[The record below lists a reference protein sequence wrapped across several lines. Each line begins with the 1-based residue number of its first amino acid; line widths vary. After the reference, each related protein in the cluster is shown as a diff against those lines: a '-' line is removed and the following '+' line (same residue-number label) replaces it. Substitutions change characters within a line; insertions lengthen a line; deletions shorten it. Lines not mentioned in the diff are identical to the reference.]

1 MDTNIIFTIAINDKA
16 VELPVLT
23 VTNAQGIRREVVSQT
38 DLLLAIAESHRLDL
52 ETEAGAMAAYDLE
65 EELARHYRLTDVHQL
80 RPPLVPLT
88 KAGSYRGIPVKLD
101 EALLNEAADAIVDKL
116 LHTATRRDWDA
127 YLHTNTDR
135 CYAPTV
141 QLLRIFFTHMGQSL
155 CEQWQVPESA
165 AEDVEAALK
174 RALLS
179 AGLSESPDGML
190 GLDLPFNEEAGIE
203 RLRYELSHAEDSEM
217 ALWRLI
223 DAYLEAGFGIEQPWR
238 AAYNAYQRLEAPA
251 WPLLDTARFI
261 MRHGDFIIKI
271 PASSDERDKITT
283 EDEVEANLRNR
294 DVGEGQEPLHEFRRF
309 AIYGLIARKPFEF
322 PDVES
327 IRETLTAVQR
337 TVDYNKEQ
345 GYVLEEELAA
355 RLTERYDR
363 TVTPRDIQDGLAEP
377 RSLVN
382 RAFARAR
389 YHAHRTYLSR
399 HHTNGTDF
407 GHYGYESK
415 VYAGRFNDRDCQTR
429 MGDDSASN
437 LPVHVLELLAN
448 SNNSVL
454 MMTVFGPRE
463 SVTAAFA
470 RLFTGSS
477 RKKYATTFSVGNFG
491 SLYPLDRTA
500 YDHMRQRVPDT
511 RNSWAMTLLA
521 HQAIPDKFDTENHL
535 FYVLVPEAWSQEN
548 PNPRSAPPLP
558 PLPGHARPGRPP
570 APAAVVGRLPVAG
583 GHRPRPGHAG
593 RQADRHHRRL
603 GSGDGQQALQAL
615 RPHLAVDH
623 PGRLQGRRHLD

>member
-1 MDTNIIFTIAINDKA
+1 
-16 VELPVLT
+16 
-23 VTNAQGIRREVVSQT
+23 
-38 DLLLAIAESHRLDL
+38 
-52 ETEAGAMAAYDLE
+52 
-65 EELARHYRLTDVHQL
+65 
-80 RPPLVPLT
+80 
-88 KAGSYRGIPVKLD
+88 
-101 EALLNEAADAIVDKL
+101 
-116 LHTATRRDWDA
+116 
-127 YLHTNTDR
+127 
-135 CYAPTV
+135 
-141 QLLRIFFTHMGQSL
+141 
-155 CEQWQVPESA
+155 
-165 AEDVEAALK
+165 
-174 RALLS
+174 
-179 AGLSESPDGML
+179 
-190 GLDLPFNEEAGIE
+190 
-203 RLRYELSHAEDSEM
+203 M
-217 ALWRLI
+217 ALWRLVE
-223 DAYLEAGFGIEQPWR
+223 AYLEAGFGIEQPWR

-251 WPLLDTARFI
+251 WPLLDTARGV
-261 MRHGDFIIKI
+261 MGHGDYLIRI
-271 PASSDERDKITT
+271 PASNDPDDQIAS
-283 EDEVEANLRNR
+283 EDEVEPRLCPDNPTTAA
-294 DVGEGQEPLHEFRRF
+294 ETWRRF
-309 AIYGLIARKPFEF
+309 ILYGQVRNKPFEF

-327 IRETLTAVQR
+327 IRETLAAVQR

-377 RSLVN
+377 RSPVN

-389 YHAHRTYLSR
+389 YHAYRTYLSR

-548 PNPRSAPPLP
+548 PNAAPRSGSAPDPGSAPGHFLGMLDRAVPLP
-558 PLPGHARPGRPP
+558 LLPSWADYLWLEGIDRGLVTP
-570 APAAVVGRLPVAG
+570 VGKQIG
-583 GHRPRPGHAG
+583 S
-593 RQADRHHRRL
+593 HRRL